1 MIGEWQ
7 ENIAKHSDTN
17 AFKALYLHMMPSLSR
32 FAASFLKD
40 TQAAEDVVAD
50 IFATL
55 WNNRTSLG
63 SVDNLKV
70 YLYASVRN
78 ACLTYLEKRNRITFY
93 AFDEMDVVLERLA
106 APGHHPEDQLISREM
121 TDAIQAAVE
130 SMPPKCRM
138 IFRLA
143 REEKLRYK
151 EIAAI
156 LNISVRTIDSQMAI
170 AFQRIQR
177 NIVPHLIR

>member
-1 MIGEWQ
+1 MIGAWQ
-7 ENIAKHSDTN
+7 ENIAKHSDAN

-32 FAASFLKD
+32 FATSFLKD
-40 TQAAEDVVAD
+40 GQAAEDVVAD

-55 WNNRTSLG
+55 WNNRSSLEKI
-63 SVDNLKV
+63 DNLKV

-78 ACLTYLEKRNRITFY
+78 ACMTYLQKRNRITFY
-93 AFDEMDVVLERLA
+93 AFDDMDVELERLV
-106 APGHHPEDQLISREM
+106 PPETHPEQQLITREM
-121 TDAIQAAVE
+121 AEAIQAAVE
-130 SMPPKCRM
+130 KLPAKCRM

-151 EIAAI
+151 EIATI

-170 AFQRIQR
+170 AFQRIHQS
-177 NIVPHLIR
+177 IAQHLIG